1 MTISTEIRKA
11 GPYAGNDVTASFPFA
26 FKVFYGSDLLVV
38 VADGNDVE
46 TVLGINTDYSV
57 TLNADQNENPGGA
70 ITLPAPLPAGSRI
83 VVVSAVPNV
92 QPTDITNNGGFYP
105 RVIEDALD
113 RTVAQVQQLAEMAER
128 TLRVQISSPVSGETY
143 LTQLI
148 VDTAAARSSSE
159 AAEANATA
167 ALGVANSIAGTASDA
182 LAAAQAAVSSI
193 SSAVDAANAA
203 AAAANAVT
211 DKANSA
217 LSIAQSAQATADN
230 KVTAAQAAAVAP
242 VQSVSGKTGAV
253 SLAASDVGLGSVTN
267 AAQLKVA
274 SNLSDLGNVSSA
286 RGNLGLGTAAT
297 SNVTTNESDV
307 TPGRVLRV
315 GGLGA
320 PNDANYRH
328 FSTGAS
334 SDSQDFNTIT
344 GRGLFASV
352 VRGDAPNGP
361 GGARYFYVVVLQF
374 SAGTVTQIAYPYST
388 TLLNR
393 DVYVRTC
400 YAGTWHSWSRMLTD
414 AATGL
419 THAAK
424 VGGIQ
429 SGSVT
434 NNVGPSW
441 GKLFWNSIAFDH
453 FPSYTETVKTVGNS
467 AGVPNGNFVL
477 QRDGVYRFKAQ
488 IYVGPPENASAKIS
502 MYLGL
507 TDRGTDGT
515 DSALLHVANQEFPG
529 GQHPSLSIDCLIQHI
544 GTRFYSF
551 DWYYLDGASLTPTM
565 TLQASALYCW
575 ATVEGVR

>member
-26 FKVFYGSDLLVV
+26 FKVFSGSDLLVV

-143 LTQLI
+143 LTQL
-148 VDTAAARSSSE
+148 
-159 AAEANATA
+159 
-167 ALGVANSIAGTASDA
+167 
-182 LAAAQAAVSSI
+182 
-193 SSAVDAANAA
+193 
-203 AAAANAVT
+203 
-211 DKANSA
+211 
-217 LSIAQSAQATADN
+217 
-230 KVTAAQAAAVAP
+230 AAQAAAVAA

-274 SNLSDLGNVSSA
+274 SNLSDLDNVSSA

-307 TPGRVLRV
+307 TPGRVLQV

-352 VRGDAPNGP
+352 VLGDAPNGP

-374 SAGTVTQIAYPYST
+374 SAGTLTQIAYPYST
-388 TLLNR
+388 ALLNR

-434 NNVGPSW
+434 KDVGPSW

-488 IYVGPPENASAKIS
+488 IYVAPPADAAAKIS

-507 TDRGTDGT
+507 TDLGTDGT
-515 DSALLHVANQEFPG
+515 GSALLHVANQEFPG

-544 GTRFYSF
+544 GTRYYSF